1 MNRIGFFRSYLQA
14 EPTFSNYFIFLKW
27 KNFAD
32 KTASKQ
38 INSDPRSWV
47 SKKYFFSFPKPL

>member
-1 MNRIGFFRSYLQA
+1 MIFKSYLQA
-14 EPTFSNYFIFLKW
+14 EPTFSKYFIFLKW

-32 KTASKQ
+32 KTGSKQ
-38 INSDPRSWV
+38 INSDPHNWV